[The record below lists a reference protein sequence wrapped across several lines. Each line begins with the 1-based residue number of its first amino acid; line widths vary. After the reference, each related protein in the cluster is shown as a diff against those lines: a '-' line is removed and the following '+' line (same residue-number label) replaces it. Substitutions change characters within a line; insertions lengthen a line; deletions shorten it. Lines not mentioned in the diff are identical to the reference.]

1 MRHTPNEIWSE
12 ILEHLND
19 SAQQDVYLHQAVPL
33 SLTADALKIAVPSA
47 YTRAR
52 IEERF
57 RTDIQRVL
65 ATLIG
70 AQCVFTLTIDESVA
84 RGSEDRN
91 AIESEDISDQVVDQN
106 QVSVSEPATS
116 LPQNQTGL
124 NARYRFDTFVVDT
137 PNRICHATALAVSEN
152 PGRDYNPSLFMG
164 VSDWGKLTSCMQSAI
179 GSQQTN
185 LTRKFCTLHQKLS

>member
-1 MRHTPNEIWSE
+1 M
-12 ILEHLND
+12 
-19 SAQQDVYLHQAVPL
+19 YLHQAVPL

-57 RTDIQRVL
+57 RTDIQRLL

-70 AQCVFTLTIDESVA
+70 AQCVLTLTIDESVA
-84 RGSEDRN
+84 RASEN
-91 AIESEDISDQVVDQN
+91 PNTIETEDTADQPLDQN
-106 QVSVSEPATS
+106 EASVSNPSAA

-124 NARYRFDTFVVDT
+124 NPRYRFDTFVVDT

-152 PGRDYNPSLFMG
+152 PGARL
-164 VSDWGKLTSCMQSAI
+164 QSPLYLWRRRI
-179 GSQQTN
+179 
-185 LTRKFCTLHQKLS
+185 R